1 MQNINI
7 YVDENGAGKSRKL
20 AEIAQEAISAG
31 RAVIAIA
38 TSLNDKYPKR
48 RADKPYYYMG
58 PRLGRSLAK
67 QAIKSSIAKLNDKN
81 GLLRL
86 NTLLSILEYTN
97 LKPQI
102 GLKVKG
108 FDENFDDS
116 IDSIEFEN
124 VREKELVTTLC
135 YQIRQFY
142 DESREEVQWISNYSR
157 FEYGLSGEVLSDLIK
172 HEKLLIHYK
181 LLRSTELYIHNQELI
196 LPIEKMSSGQ
206 LSLIS
211 TTFFIA
217 AHLEDNTII
226 LIDEPENSLHPDW
239 QRQYIGNLKNLF
251 PYQDFECHI
260 ATHSPMLI
268 AGAVDEKFVEVF
280 RHDGN
285 KFKQIISDTKNIEDA
300 YLDQFGIVTPENNAL
315 SERCIDIIN
324 NVDFGVISKSE
335 AFKKIEEYK
344 RKSYDIKQQEFL
356 DGVYVII
363 KELEVHSG

>member
-1 MQNINI
+1 M
-7 YVDENGAGKSRKL
+7 
-20 AEIAQEAISAG
+20 
-31 RAVIAIA
+31 IAIA

-67 QAIKSSIAKLNDKN
+67 QAVKSSIAKLNDKD

-86 NTLLSILEYTN
+86 NTLLGILEYTN
-97 LKPQI
+97 LQPQI
-102 GLKVKG
+102 GLKIKG
-108 FDENFDDS
+108 FEGNFDDR
-116 IDSIEFEN
+116 IDSIVFEN

-135 YQIRQFY
+135 YQARQFY
-142 DESREEVQWISNYSR
+142 DEYHEGIHWISNYSR
-157 FEYGLSGEVLSDLIK
+157 FEYGLSGEVLADLIK
-172 HEKLLIHYK
+172 HEKLLKHYK
-181 LLRSTELYIHNQELI
+181 LLRSTELYIRNKELI
-196 LPIEKMSSGQ
+196 FPLEKISSGQ

-217 AHLEDNTII
+217 AHLEENAVI

-251 PYQDFECHI
+251 PYQGFECHI

-268 AGAVDEKFVEVF
+268 AGAVDEEFVEVF

-285 KFKQIISDTKNIEDA
+285 EFEKIKSDTKNIEDA
-300 YLDQFGIVTPENNAL
+300 YIEQFGIVTPKNNAL

-324 NVDFGVISKSE
+324 NVEFGVISKSE
-335 AFKKIEEYK
+335 AFKKLEEYK
-344 RKSYDIKQQEFL
+344 SRSYDTKQEEFV
-356 DGVYVII
+356 DGVFAIV
-363 KELEVHSG
+363 KKLEVHGG

>member
-7 YVDENGAGKSRKL
+7 YVGENGAGKSRKL
-20 AEIAQEAISAG
+20 AEIAQKSIYAG
-31 RAVIAIA
+31 QPVIAIA
-38 TSLNDKYPKR
+38 TSLNDKFPR
-48 RADKPYYYMG
+48 RRTDKPYYYMG

-67 QAIKSSIAKLNDKN
+67 QAVKSSIAKLNDKN
-81 GLLRL
+81 GFLRL

-108 FDENFDDS
+108 FEGNFDDS
-116 IDSIEFEN
+116 IDSIEFKN

-135 YQIRQFY
+135 YQLRQFY
-142 DESREEVQWISNYSR
+142 DGYREEIQWISNYSR
-157 FEYGLSGEVLSDLIK
+157 FEHGLSGEVLADLIK
-172 HEKLLIHYK
+172 HEKLLKHYK
-181 LLRSTELYIHNQELI
+181 LLRSTELYIHNKELI

-217 AHLEDNTII
+217 ANLEQNTII

-239 QRQYIGNLKNLF
+239 QRQYIGNVKNLF

-268 AGAVDEKFVEVF
+268 AGAVNEKFVEVF

-285 KFKQIISDTKNIEDA
+285 EFRKIRSDTKNIEDA
-300 YLDQFGIVTPENNAL
+300 YIDQFGIVTPENNAL

-324 NVDFGVISKSE
+324 NVEWGVISKSE
-335 AFKKIEEYK
+335 AFEKLKQYK
-344 RKSYDIKQQEFL
+344 SRSYDIKQEEFV
-356 DGVYVII
+356 DGVYAII
-363 KELEVHSG
+363 KKLRGA